1 MSGSL
6 VTFEK
11 IGHIGKICLNRPDK
25 YNSFVREMAMDC
37 LAYLNTCEKDN
48 DIRAIYLTGIGKAF
62 CAGQDLKEALDPDN
76 GLDLNRI
83 VTEHYNPLARKIFN
97 IEKPVIAGVNG
108 VAAGAGA
115 NLALLCDIV
124 VASESASFIQAFSS
138 IGLIPDTGGT
148 YSLPRLV
155 GFQKALALTLL
166 GEKVPA
172 VEAERIGMIY
182 KYFPDASFEKDAW
195 AIVEKVSKMPTQ
207 GLALTKKAY
216 NLGLCNSFEDQL
228 EVERQLQVQAGNTHD
243 YKEGTAAFVEKRKP
257 TFIGK

>member
-1 MSGSL
+1 MSESL

-11 IGHIGKICLNRPDK
+11 IGHVGKICLNRPDK
-25 YNSFVREMAMDC
+25 YNSFIRDMAMAC
-37 LAYLNTCEKDN
+37 LAHLDTCEKDN
-48 DIRAIYLTGIGKAF
+48 EIRAIYLTGIGKAF

-83 VTEHYNPLARKIFN
+83 VSEHYNPLALKVYN
-97 IEKPVIAGVNG
+97 IEKPVIAAVNG

-124 VASESASFIQAFSS
+124 VAAESASFIQAFSA

-148 YSLPRLV
+148 YSLPRLI
-155 GFQKALALTLL
+155 GFQKALALAMT

-172 VEAERIGMIY
+172 QEAERIGMIY
-182 KYFPDASFEKDAW
+182 KYFPDSEFEEKSW
-195 AIVEKVSKMPTQ
+195 ALAEKLSNMPTQ
-207 GLALTKKAY
+207 GLVLTKKAY
-216 NLGLCNSFEDQL
+216 NRGLTNSFEAQL
-228 EVERQLQVQAGNTHD
+228 ECEKQFQVQAGNTID
-243 YKEGTAAFVEKRKP
+243 YKEGTTAFVEKRKP

>member
-1 MSGSL
+1 MSDSL

-11 IGHIGKICLNRPDK
+11 IGHVGKISLNRPDK

-37 LAYLNTCEKDN
+37 LKQLEACEKDN
-48 DIRAIYLTGIGKAF
+48 DIRAVYLTGIGKAF

-76 GLDLNRI
+76 GLDLNKI
-83 VTEHYNPLARKIFN
+83 VSEHFNPLALKIYN
-97 IEKPVIAGVNG
+97 LEKPVIAAVNG

-124 VASESASFIQAFSS
+124 VAAESASFIQAFSS

-155 GFQKALALTLL
+155 GFQKALALALT
-166 GEKVPA
+166 GDKVPA
-172 VEAERIGMIY
+172 QEAERIGMIY
-182 KYFPDASFEKDAW
+182 KYYADSEFESSAW
-195 AIVEKVSKMPTQ
+195 ALAEKISKMPTQ

-216 NLGLCNSFEDQL
+216 NCGLTNSFEQQL
-228 EVERQLQVQAGNTHD
+228 ECERQLQVQAGNTID
-243 YKEGTAAFVEKRKP
+243 YKEGTTAFVEKRKP